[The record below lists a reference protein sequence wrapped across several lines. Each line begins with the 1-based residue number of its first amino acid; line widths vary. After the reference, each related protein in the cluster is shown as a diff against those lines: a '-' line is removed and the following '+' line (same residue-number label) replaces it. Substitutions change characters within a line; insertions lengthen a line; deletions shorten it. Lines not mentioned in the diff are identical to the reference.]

1 MLDEFKI
8 TINGFVNM
16 KDGKCVELEET
27 MNENW
32 FNLNTNLNLNFIWKN
47 EIFFFLFFFI
57 LSSFIKILFKMI
69 KRKKK

>member
-27 MNENW
+27 MNEN
-32 FNLNTNLNLNFIWKN
+32 
-47 EIFFFLFFFI
+47 
-57 LSSFIKILFKMI
+57 
-69 KRKKK
+69 